1 MGLKENIFYNLTHAQ
16 KRIWY
21 IEKINSNSQLHN
33 LGGCLKINQIICVD
47 KLSETLNVLVKKN
60 DALRIRL
67 TEKEEQP
74 VQYIKEYEKQ
84 KIDFFDFSSCEMP
97 ELEHQKWAHD
107 TFEQKFLLEDSPLV
121 YFAIYKIRDNSFGI
135 FLKIHHII
143 ADGWSVGIMQK
154 QVCEIYNHLI
164 KDENIEFDEA
174 CSYVDII
181 EKENEYLES
190 DKFEKNKRFWT
201 EKFSDLQEEF
211 LYNGSVNIQ
220 GKRQTHT
227 LDNDFSD
234 EVWSFL
240 KDNKCSLNT
249 FFTAIL
255 LIYINKTI
263 YQRDIVIGT
272 PVFNRSGNKEKN
284 TIGMFTSTM
293 AVKYSLDTELTIKEL
308 VASINREMKVSFVNQ
323 RYPYDLLIGDLEL
336 NKKGYDSLFKMC
348 VNYYNSKLIEVNGMD
363 LELDEFH
370 NGNQSYSMQLV
381 IQEWDKGRITLN
393 YDYKTDEYTEQDIT
407 IMYNCMNNIIKQI
420 LNNTSCNIKD
430 IKLLSE
436 DEINLKLHTLNST
449 KSDYSQDKTIYELF
463 EEQVKKTPDSI
474 AVIFN
479 EQQLTYKELNEK
491 ANQMA
496 YYLREQ
502 GVNRQTMVGLL
513 QTHSTE
519 LIISILAVLKAGG
532 AYLPIDP
539 TYPPERI
546 NYIVE
551 DSKCLI
557 LLTNFALD
565 KAVKFDKKILNVK
578 EIEAGSYSKEN
589 LTRVNESKDLVYV
602 IYTSGSTG
610 KPKGVML
617 EHKGLVN
624 YTCWAKKVYL
634 KGEAEVIALYSS
646 IAFDLTVT
654 SIFMPLISGSQIVIY
669 DNDEN
674 EFVLYKILRE
684 NRATV
689 VKLTPAHLTL
699 LKDLDNSSSNIKRF
713 IVGGE
718 DLKVSLAKE
727 VYDSF
732 NGAIEIYNEYGPTET
747 VVGCMIYKYNVLE
760 DKAISVP
767 IGCPAENVQI
777 YILDKELNA
786 VPTGIIGELYI
797 SGDGVARGYLNNE
810 KLTNERFIDNPFING
825 KKMYKTGDTARYLEN
840 GIIEYI
846 GRSDN
851 QIKIRGHRIEI
862 GEIEKYLLENEEIKD
877 AVVVYKKIPSGVD
890 LLNAYIVRLGEIS
903 ESEIKKWLLKFLPKY
918 MIPSN
923 FIFMDILPL
932 TINGKID
939 YNMLPELDQSEN
951 NKSFIKYGNEIEKEL
966 VEVMEE
972 ILRIENIS
980 MNDNYHQIGGDSIKA
995 IQISSKLKNSGLE
1008 LKVKDI
1014 LTYDTIEE
1022 IAACVEVAKKSIAI
1036 DQNECTGE
1044 ISRTPIIE
1052 WFFQQDY
1059 KNESFYNQYVLIEAK
1074 ISLNIDKVR
1083 IAANK
1088 LIEHHD
1094 ILRANYNRN
1103 TDKLYYNNNY
1113 LESNDVVQYFALSDY
1128 SHAEQE
1134 KRIKELRSEL
1144 NGAFDIENNIL
1155 FKLYIFDL
1163 GERGQV
1169 LLFSAHHLVV
1179 DGVSW
1184 RIIIEDFFTLL
1195 KQLENS
1201 EDISL
1206 PLKTSSFKTWT
1217 EQLQEYSN
1225 NNFDNEKAYWE
1236 ELVDK
1241 YISYPVDFSK
1251 EQDNVKS
1258 AAILHSYIEDFE
1270 LEAFIKKANEIYNI
1284 ELNEALTIALVL
1296 TINKLI
1302 NSKDIVIELERHGRE
1317 AINDYIDISR
1327 TVGWFTSMYPACFS
1341 LPDSSLGLDSSI
1353 KLLKEQLRNIPEKGF
1368 NYSILKYLKHELK
1381 EENNKYIRFN
1391 YLGDFDNIINS
1402 ESLSFTN
1409 IECGLDSDAENSLT
1423 ALMDITAMIVNAK
1436 LRLTITYSENRFKSQ
1451 TIESF
1456 MNSYQETLKQIFEF
1470 CSGKDIKEFTPSD
1483 FDAVEISQDDLDAL
1497 FE

>member
-1 MGLKENIFYNLTHAQ
+1 MEIKEKKFYNLTHAQ

-21 IEKINSNSQLHN
+21 IEKINSDSQIHN
-33 LGGCLKINQIICVD
+33 LGGCLRIQQSICVD
-47 KLSETLNVLVKKN
+47 KLDETINILEEKN

-67 TEKEEQP
+67 VEKEGQP
-74 VQYIKEYEKQ
+74 VQYIQEYEKH
-84 KIDFFDFSSCEMP
+84 KIDLFDFSSCEMP
-97 ELEHQKWAHD
+97 EIECLKWAHD
-107 TFEQKFLLEDSPLV
+107 LFEQKLTLEDSPLA
-121 YFAIYKIRDNSFGI
+121 YYAIYKVDDNNFGI
-135 FLKIHHII
+135 FLKIHHIV

-154 QVCEIYNHLI
+154 QVCEIYNKLMN
-164 KDENIEFDEA
+164 DENIEFEEA

-181 EKENEYLES
+181 EKENVYLES
-190 DKFEKNKRFWT
+190 DKFTKNKNFWV
-201 EKFSDLQEEF
+201 EKFKDIQDEH
-211 LYNGSVNIQ
+211 LYNGSINIQ
-220 GKRQTHT
+220 GNRKTYT

-234 EVWSFL
+234 EIWSFL
-240 KDNKCSLNT
+240 KDNQCSLNT

-272 PVFNRSGNKEKN
+272 PVFNRTGNKEKN

-293 AVKYSLDTELTIKEL
+293 AVKYNLDTELSIIEL
-308 VASINREMKVSFVNQ
+308 VTSINREIKMCFINQ

-348 VNYYNSKLIEVNGMD
+348 VNYYNSKLFEVDGMG
-363 LELDEFH
+363 LELDEFY
-370 NGNQSYSMQLV
+370 NGNQSYSMQLI

-393 YDYKTDEYTEQDIT
+393 FDYKTDEYTEQDIA

-420 LNNTSCNIKD
+420 FQNTSCNIKD

-436 DEINLKLHTLNST
+436 DEINYKIHTLNST
-449 KSDYSQDKTIYELF
+449 YSDYPTDKTIYELF
-463 EEQVKKTPDSI
+463 EEQVKNTPDNI
-474 AVIFN
+474 AVVF
-479 EQQLTYKELNEK
+479 EALQLTYRELNEK

-496 YYLREQ
+496 NYLREQ
-502 GVNRQTMVGLL
+502 GVKRQTMVGIL
-513 QTHSTE
+513 QTHSLE
-519 LIISILAVLKAGG
+519 LVISILAVLKAGG

-539 TYPPERI
+539 AYPSERI
-546 NYIVE
+546 NYLME
-551 DSKCLI
+551 DSKCLM
-557 LLTNFALD
+557 LLTNLEID
-565 KAVKFDKKILNVK
+565 SAVNFDKKILNVK
-578 EIEAGSYSKEN
+578 NIEVDSYSKEN
-589 LTRVNESKDLVYV
+589 LTKVNEPKDLVYV

-617 EHKGLVN
+617 EHRGLVN
-624 YTCWAKKVYL
+624 YACWAKKMYL
-634 KGEAEVIALYSS
+634 KGKTEVIALYSS

-654 SIFMPLISGSQIVIY
+654 SIFMPLISGSKIIIY

-699 LKDLDNSSSNIKRF
+699 LKDLDNKGSNIKRF

-727 VYDSF
+727 TYDSF
-732 NGAIEIYNEYGPTET
+732 DGDIEILNEYGPTET
-747 VVGCMIYKYNVLE
+747 VVGCMIYKYDVLE

-767 IGCPAENVQI
+767 IGYPAENVQI
-777 YILDKELNA
+777 YILDNEFNA
-786 VPTGIIGELYI
+786 VPTGITGELYI

-810 KLTNERFIDNPFING
+810 KLTNERFIDNPFIKG

-840 GIIEYI
+840 GVIEYI

-851 QIKIRGHRIEI
+851 QVKIRGHRIEI
-862 GEIEKYLLENEEIKD
+862 GEIEKYLLENENVKD
-877 AVVVYKKIPSGVD
+877 AIVVYKKIPSGVD
-890 LLNAYIVRLGEIS
+890 LLNAYIVRNGEII
-903 ESEIKKWLLKFLPKY
+903 ESEIKKWLIRFLPKY
-918 MIPSN
+918 MMPSN

-932 TINGKID
+932 TVNGKID
-939 YNMLPELDQSEN
+939 YNMLPEIDNTEN
-951 NKSFIKYGNEIEKEL
+951 EKIFMKYENEIEKEI

-1014 LTYDTIEE
+1014 LTYDTIGE
-1022 IAACVEVAKKSIAI
+1022 IAACAEIAQKNI
-1036 DQNECTGE
+1036 AVDQNECVGE
-1044 ISRTPIIE
+1044 IFRTPIIE
-1052 WFFQQDY
+1052 WFFKQDY
-1059 KNESFYNQYVLIEAK
+1059 KNESYYNQYILLETK
-1074 ISLNIDKVR
+1074 LSLDINKVK

-1094 ILRANYNRN
+1094 ILRVNYNRA
-1103 TDKLYYNNNY
+1103 TDKLYYNNKY
-1113 LESNDVVQYFALSDY
+1113 LVSNEVVQYIDLSDY
-1128 SHAEQE
+1128 SYDEQE
-1134 KRIKELRSEL
+1134 KKIKELRSEI
-1144 NGAFDIENNIL
+1144 NGAFDIENKIL

-1163 GERGQV
+1163 GNKGQV

-1184 RIIIEDFFTLL
+1184 RIIIDDFFAIL
-1195 KQLENS
+1195 KQLGNN

-1206 PLKTSSFKTWT
+1206 PLKTYSFKTWT
-1217 EQLQEYSN
+1217 EQLQEYSK
-1225 NNFDNEKAYWE
+1225 NNFDNEKEYWE
-1236 ELVDK
+1236 GLEDK
-1241 YISYPVDFSK
+1241 YTAYPVDFCE
-1251 EQDNVKS
+1251 EQDTVKS
-1258 AAILHSYIEDFE
+1258 AAILHSYIEDFD

-1284 ELNEALTIALVL
+1284 ELNEVLTIALIL
-1296 TINKLI
+1296 TINKLK
-1302 NSKDIVIELERHGRE
+1302 NYRDVVIELERHGRE
-1317 AINDYIDISR
+1317 AINDYTDISR
-1327 TVGWFTSMYPACFS
+1327 TVGWFTSMYPAYFS
-1341 LPDSSLGLDSSI
+1341 VPDNDLDSNI
-1353 KLLKEQLRNIPEKGF
+1353 KLLKEQLKNIPGKGF
-1368 NYSILKYLKHELK
+1368 NYSILKYQKYELK
-1381 EENNKYIRFN
+1381 ENNNKYIRLN

-1402 ESLSFTN
+1402 ESLSLSN
-1409 IECGLDSDAENSLT
+1409 IEFGLDSDAENSLT
-1423 ALMDITAMIVNAK
+1423 ALMDITAMIVNKK
-1436 LRLTITYSENRFKSQ
+1436 LKLTITYSKNRFKRE

-1456 MNSYQETLKQIFEF
+1456 MNSYKEILKQIYEF
-1470 CSGKDIKEFTPSD
+1470 CFDKDIKEFTPSD
-1483 FDAVEISQDDLDAL
+1483 FDAVNISQDDLDSL